1 MNRLPGGLSV
11 NDHGLYKRW
20 GGFIF
25 RKQMLPGLSLDP
37 LVKQNASQHSFG
49 YYSPL
54 FYPLTFYSVNYRVK
68 YLEIVPNWLFNW
80 YFILFYDQCIKG
92 LHIYKRR
99 LFQENIRGD
108 PPML

>member
-49 YYSPL
+49 
-54 FYPLTFYSVNYRVK
+54 
-68 YLEIVPNWLFNW
+68 
-80 YFILFYDQCIKG
+80 
-92 LHIYKRR
+92 
-99 LFQENIRGD
+99 
-108 PPML
+108 